1 MAKRLTEIDLA
12 RIEHRRWVKQLE
24 TMVARMFA
32 MMRGPWEKAPPDPG
46 FRAGGFR
53 ERAMKGVTL
62 RSASFYRR
70 RED

>member
-1 MAKRLTEIDLA
+1 MRLTEIDRA

-46 FRAGGFR
+46 FRDGGIR
-53 ERAMKGVTL
+53 ERAMKAL
-62 RSASFYRR
+62 HCR
-70 RED
+70 